1 MRYPA
6 GQLAREPAPPYVGEA
21 EFGLWHFSEQP
32 GLSRFR
38 PRAPSASPDAAPL
51 VWAVDTR
58 HAPLFWFPRDCPR
71 GCIWPVST
79 TTSQDLERFFGQCA
93 AARIHVME
101 SGWLARMQACRL
113 YAYRLPVGTF
123 RPHETGGY
131 WVSNA
136 AVDATDQVI
145 IEDLIG
151 CHAQAGIELRITPSI
166 WPFWRR
172 VVASTVEY
180 SGCRL
185 RNAAPHPDQLG

>member
-1 MRYPA
+1 MVPKRCAIRPDSWLVS
-6 GQLAREPAPPYVGEA
+6 QRRHTSARPSSGC
-21 EFGLWHFSEQP
+21 GT
-32 GLSRFR
+32 
-38 PRAPSASPDAAPL
+38 SASSRA
-51 VWAVDTR
+51 
-58 HAPLFWFPRDCPR
+58 CP
-71 GCIWPVST
+71 G
-79 TTSQDLERFFGQCA
+79 
-93 AARIHVME
+93 
-101 SGWLARMQACRL
+101 SGRVRL
-113 YAYRLPVGTF
+113 GTF